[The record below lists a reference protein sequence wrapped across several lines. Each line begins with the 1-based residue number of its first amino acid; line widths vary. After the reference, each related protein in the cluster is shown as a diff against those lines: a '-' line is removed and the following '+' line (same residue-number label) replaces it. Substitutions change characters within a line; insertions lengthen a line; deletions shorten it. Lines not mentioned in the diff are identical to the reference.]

1 MRKNRKFAV
10 ILMVCISIVASG
22 CSGGSNSSNGGKGNN
37 EVVNDTKSNDFEPYS
52 KYESPVEFTIGRH
65 TNQVNNLPE
74 GDTIENNLA
83 TRYVESRVNVKAKV
97 AWETDDM
104 NQKLSLS
111 MTTGDLPDVMLVS
124 REIFNQLVDND
135 LIADLS
141 DVYEK
146 TASEGIKKIFDS
158 YGDSLLDQVKVDG
171 KIMGLPMT
179 NIGNQHQLLW
189 VRKDW
194 VDKVGGK
201 LPTTVEEVWDL
212 ARTFVKEDVS
222 GSGKTIGFV
231 MNQDAMNFTPV
242 YAAHDAFPTEWI
254 KNAEGQVV
262 YGSVQPE
269 MKDALADLSERYKE
283 GLIDK
288 QFALRSNEERE
299 ALVINGQAGMLFN
312 PWWIGYT
319 NYKDSIKED
328 PKAEWVAISAPVD
341 ENGKFKTIRQDPVG
355 GGIVVVNKKFAHPE
369 AIIKSINLT
378 TDFLYSMT
386 DDAIQYKNEHSDEL
400 LTDASRWNNDPTQ
413 IPMQVDYDDVLK
425 RYYDDLMQ
433 ADKTGDESAV
443 QEDRLVSFRAYQ
455 EFKEKGTAIDVNAYG
470 EYISRIEGQ
479 REANNDN
486 LEVTLSGFYGTTDT
500 MKLKWANL
508 KKMEEETFLKIIMG
522 EAKLDEFDKFVDTW
536 HRTGGDEILEEIN
549 Q

>member
-1 MRKNRKFAV
+1 MRKKRKFAV
-10 ILMVCISIVASG
+10 ILMVCISLLVMSG
-22 CSGGSNSSNGGKGNN
+22 CNGSGNGSNGAAEK
-37 EVVNDTKSNDFEPYS
+37 VNSNDYEPYS

-65 TNQVNNLPE
+65 TNQVNNLPA

-83 TRYVESRVNVKAKV
+83 TRYVESRVNVKANV

-124 REIFNQLVDND
+124 REIFNQLIDND
-135 LIADLS
+135 LIADLT

-146 TASEGIKKIFDS
+146 TASDGIKKIYES

-171 KIMGLPMT
+171 KIMGFPMT

-201 LPTTVEEVWDL
+201 LPTTLDEVWDL
-212 ARTFVKEDVS
+212 GRKFVEQDAS
-222 GSGKTIGFV
+222 GTGKTVAFV
-231 MNQDAMNFTPV
+231 MNQNAMNFTPV
-242 YAAHDAFPTEWI
+242 FAAHDAFPTEWI
-254 KNAEGQVV
+254 KDADGQVI

-269 MKDALADLSERYKE
+269 MKEALTDLSERYKE

-319 NYKDSIKED
+319 NYKDSIKQD
-328 PKAEWVAISAPVD
+328 PKAEWVAVSAPVD

-355 GGIVVVNKKFAHPE
+355 GGIVVVKKGFAHPE
-369 AIIKSINLT
+369 AIMKSINLT

-386 DDAIQYKNEHSDEL
+386 DDAIQYKKEHSDEL

-413 IPMQVDYDDVLK
+413 IPMQIDYDDVLK
-425 RYYDDLMQ
+425 RYYENLIQ
-433 ADKTGDESAV
+433 ADESGDESAV
-443 QEDRLVSFRAYQ
+443 QEDRIVSFHAFQ
-455 EFKEKGTAIDVNAYG
+455 EFKEKGNAIDVNTYG

-486 LEVTLSGFYGTTDT
+486 LEVTLSGFYGMTET
-500 MKLKWANL
+500 MKMKWANL
-508 KKMEEETFLKIIMG
+508 KKLEEETFLKIIMG
-522 EAKLDEFDKFVDTW
+522 EAKVDEFDKFVDTW
-536 HRTGGDEILEEIN
+536 HRTGGDEILKEIN
-549 Q
+549 K